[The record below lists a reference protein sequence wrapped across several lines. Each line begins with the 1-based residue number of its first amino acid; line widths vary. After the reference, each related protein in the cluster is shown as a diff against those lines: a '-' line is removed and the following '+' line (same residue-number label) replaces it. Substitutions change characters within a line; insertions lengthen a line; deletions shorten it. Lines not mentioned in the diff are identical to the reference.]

1 MAAPTLR
8 KYAIE
13 RNYRPVGDY
22 LRQARLKAGL
32 TQKQVADA
40 LEYSSAQFISNF
52 EAGIA
57 VPPLRKLVVLEQVY
71 NMNLRELMDIIF
83 KLERESI
90 GQVLAVKPKFRSQ
103 GSN

>member
-1 MAAPTLR
+1 MGAPKPR

-13 RNYRPVGDY
+13 RNYRPVGEY

-32 TQKQVADA
+32 TQKQAGDA

-57 VPPLRKLVVLEQVY
+57 VPPLKKLVVLEQIY
-71 NMNLRELMDIIF
+71 GMNLRELMDIIF
-83 KLERESI
+83 DLERESM
-90 GQVLAVKPKFRSQ
+90 SQ
-103 GSN
+103 GLKAKLKKVK